1 MESKYTSSAENVTE
15 ACYNYPMTKHTK
27 QHHVLPHDV
36 VKTFTAIKV
45 DGERNAYIKALR
57 ERGWT
62 LESIGQGTGLTRERV
77 RQIADK
83 TPMGEA
89 LRIAIAGYSIP
100 EPPRVEEPEER
111 VFVEPSPETLQ
122 RLLELQPLAQQVRSY
137 GKQYRKEAEE
147 YSWLINYAHTVEGVT
162 LYRLAKRLGVTHGAL
177 RFRLARYGYL
187 EPKTATSKA
196 YTPILSENRFPKRVG
211 E

>member
-1 MESKYTSSAENVTE
+1 
-15 ACYNYPMTKHTK
+15 MTKYSK
-27 QHHVLPHDV
+27 QLHVLPQDV
-36 VKTFTAIKV
+36 VKTFTAIKS
-45 DGERNAYIKALR
+45 DSERNAYIKALR

-83 TPMGEA
+83 TPMAEA

-100 EPPRVEEPEER
+100 EPPRVEEPEEKI
-111 VFVEPSPETLQ
+111 FVEPSPETLQ

-147 YSWLINYAHTVEGVT
+147 YTWLLNYAHTVEGVT

-187 EPKTATSKA
+187 QPKTAKSKA